1 MANMY
6 YRYDITRDY
15 YDCETCLWNGVCD
28 QVTIELPAAAY
39 FPSESGVRRSRV
51 HITLDGCRYYTPM
64 EGRERLSSVEHY
76 RRDLDE
82 RAGDYRRLIDE
93 FQ

>member
-1 MANMY
+1 MY

-51 HITLDGCRYYTPM
+51 HITLDGCRYGFI
-64 EGRERLSSVEHY
+64 ESIAGRQLPHLHKQHAVS
-76 RRDLDE
+76 
-82 RAGDYRRLIDE
+82 
-93 FQ
+93 